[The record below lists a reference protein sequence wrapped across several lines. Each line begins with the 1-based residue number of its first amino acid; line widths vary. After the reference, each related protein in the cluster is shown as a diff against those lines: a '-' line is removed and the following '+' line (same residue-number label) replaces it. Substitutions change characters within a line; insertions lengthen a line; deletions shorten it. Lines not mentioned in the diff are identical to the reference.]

1 MAHRVFIDSSAW
13 LAVLDKNDPHH
24 SEAVELYDRLLK
36 SQTVFVTTILVVAET
51 QIVLRRRA
59 GHGTAVAFLKN
70 ANESPRIKIIYPDAQ
85 LEAEAKRILHQ
96 YQDQDFSLADAISF
110 AFMRQNG
117 LTEAFAYDRH
127 FATAGFTISA
137 E

>member
-1 MAHRVFIDSSAW
+1 MARRVFVDSSAW
-13 LAVLDKNDPHH
+13 LAVLDKSDPRH
-24 SEAVELYDRLLK
+24 SEAVELYGHLLK
-36 SQTVFVTTILVVAET
+36 NQVVFVTTVLVVAET

-59 GHGTAVAFLKN
+59 GHEVAMAFLRN
-70 ANESPRIKIIYPDAQ
+70 ANESPHIKILYPDAQ
-85 LEAEAKRILHQ
+85 LEAEAKRILRQ
-96 YQDQDFSLADAISF
+96 YKDQDFSLADAISF

-127 FATAGFTISA
+127 FATAGYTIIA